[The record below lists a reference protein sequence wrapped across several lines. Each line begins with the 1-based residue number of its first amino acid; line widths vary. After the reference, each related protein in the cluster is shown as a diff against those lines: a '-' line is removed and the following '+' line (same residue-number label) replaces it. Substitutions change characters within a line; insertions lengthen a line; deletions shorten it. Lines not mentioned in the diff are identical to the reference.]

1 MYYEIKDKMKNIGQR
16 NYWTLI
22 IAVIII
28 LLAPLPA
35 IATTVFSDDT
45 FDLDHYSIE
54 TFQSGGASINTSQT
68 MSAGNSGA
76 ALQSIINVPSH
87 SETFYTREYFLNTT
101 FTYNPESQGAIE
113 SIDFKRDVYFKIQP
127 GPLGVRTK
135 GAVIFQNGNYYF
147 YTKNTSPDNAVWQS
161 ANSEGLLATDF
172 NLVTN
177 LLTGEVDG
185 NSHPDFTKGIIQFGT
200 TIGSI
205 TTGTTA
211 QDYDIRVD
219 NISYVVNEVLSCGNV
234 KPNLDIHMPSLNYQS
249 PEGLQNLWA
258 DFEYYGQGSNGEL
271 LWKLKE
277 YGVNQ

>member
-45 FDLDHYSIE
+45 FDLDNYSIE

-161 ANSEGLLATDF
+161 AN
-172 NLVTN
+172 
-177 LLTGEVDG
+177 
-185 NSHPDFTKGIIQFGT
+185 
-200 TIGSI
+200 
-205 TTGTTA
+205 
-211 QDYDIRVD
+211 
-219 NISYVVNEVLSCGNV
+219 
-234 KPNLDIHMPSLNYQS
+234 
-249 PEGLQNLWA
+249 
-258 DFEYYGQGSNGEL
+258 
-271 LWKLKE
+271 
-277 YGVNQ
+277 